1 MLTPKMQREIIER
14 LAMSRDTLRTDGAV
28 LPRTTALV
36 VRPERTTP
44 KRHGLNVSAY
54 CVRAEYVNL
63 DNPRSEIVVELRNA
77 EVKYRDRNHEY
88 GRVVDIQ
95 VHAWDDSGDPPCTD
109 WIQLYSPEAWM
120 HAGMM
125 TLQGFLHIVRLDGK
139 TLDKNFGSPDAPMRM
154 AKLWLRPEAALDDDG
169 EWLKSRRP

>member
-1 MLTPKMQREIIER
+1 
-14 LAMSRDTLRTDGAV
+14 MSRDTLRADGAV
-28 LPRTTALV
+28 LPRTTAPV
-36 VRPERTTP
+36 VRPERTSP
-44 KRHGLNVSAY
+44 KRHGMNVSAY
-54 CVRAEYVNL
+54 CVRAEYVDL
-63 DNPRSEIVVELRNA
+63 DNPRGAVVVELRNA

-95 VHAWDDSGDPPCTD
+95 VHGWDDSNGDPPCTD
-109 WIQLYSPEAWM
+109 WIQLYAPEAWM

-139 TLDKNFGSPDAPMRM
+139 NLDPNFGSPDAPMRM

-169 EWLKSRRP
+169 EWLKDRRP